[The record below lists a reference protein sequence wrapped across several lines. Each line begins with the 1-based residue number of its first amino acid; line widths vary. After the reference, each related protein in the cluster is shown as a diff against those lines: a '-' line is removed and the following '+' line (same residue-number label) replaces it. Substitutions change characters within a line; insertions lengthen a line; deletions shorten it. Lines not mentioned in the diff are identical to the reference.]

1 MFFHGDKFD
10 RLTDFITLKT
20 YNGRMSE
27 QNILVTGA
35 GGFLGPWLCERLI
48 KEKKRVFALDIAYH
62 PNSRI
67 HEITGLAERIEADVN
82 DYDQMLD
89 ILRTRKIEVVIHL
102 AAQSLVGV
110 ALSHPYETLKTNIL
124 GTMNVLEAARY
135 LKDFET
141 PLKAIIVASSDKA
154 YGDQGKVPYIEIAP
168 MQGKYPYDVSKSCAD
183 LISRSY
189 FYTYKLPIIVT
200 RIGNLYGGGDLNWSR
215 LIPGTIFSCIKS
227 ENPIIRSNGILVRDY
242 VYVEN
247 VADALYILTEKML
260 ENNDLHGHA
269 FNISNDNPKSVLEVV
284 RRIIDLMAR
293 PELTPVVENSASA
306 EIGAQYLSS
315 NLFREKTGWS
325 PRFDF
330 ESGLKETIKWYES
343 KYK

>member
-1 MFFHGDKFD
+1 M
-10 RLTDFITLKT
+10 KT
-20 YNGRMSE
+20 YNERMSE
-27 QNILVTGA
+27 QNILITGA
-35 GGFLGPWLCERLI
+35 GGFLGPWLCERFI

-67 HEITGLAERIEADVN
+67 HEIAGLAERIEADVN

-89 ILRTRKIEVVIHL
+89 ILRTRKIGVVIHL

-124 GTMNVLEAARY
+124 GTMNILEAARY

-141 PLKAIIVASSDKA
+141 PLKAIVVASSDKA
-154 YGDQGKVPYIEIAP
+154 YGDQDKLPYIEIAP

-189 FYTYKLPIIVT
+189 FYTYKLPITVT
-200 RIGNLYGGGDLNWSR
+200 RIGNFYGGGDLNWSR

-242 VYVEN
+242 VYVQD
-247 VADALYILTEKML
+247 VSDALYILSEKML
-260 ENNDLHGHA
+260 ENRDLHGHA

-293 PELTPVVENSASA
+293 PELTPVVEDSAHA
-306 EIGAQYLSS
+306 EIGARYLSS

-330 ESGLKETIKWYES
+330 EAGLKETIKWYES